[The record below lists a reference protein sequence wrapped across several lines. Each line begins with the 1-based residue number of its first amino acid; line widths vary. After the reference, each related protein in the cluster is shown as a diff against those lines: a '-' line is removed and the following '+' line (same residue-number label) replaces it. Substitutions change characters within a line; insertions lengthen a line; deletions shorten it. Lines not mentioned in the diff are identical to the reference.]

1 MSSPV
6 VQACFMVH
14 VHFEIYQGLLNRP
27 SLRVNYSNYILPALA
42 TPSDDVAWDNRIIWI
57 CARILQWAQSD
68 SRILEEWQRLKE
80 SVDEW
85 ERERPSGF
93 NPFFYREADATEGRH
108 FPELWFPNLCHGTL
122 FYLRMTTRL
131 MSA

>member
-1 MSSPV
+1 
-6 VQACFMVH
+6 MVH

-27 SLRVNYSNYILPALA
+27 SLRVDYSNYILPALA

-68 SRILEEWQRLKE
+68 SRTLEEWRRLKE

-85 ERERPSGF
+85 ESDRPSGF

-108 FPELWFPNLCHGTL
+108 FPELWFPNLCHGKL
-122 FYLRMTTRL
+122 SSCEYRRH
-131 MSA
+131 